1 MSRYPLDRV
10 RNIGVIAHIDAGKT
24 TTTERI
30 LYYTG
35 RIHRMGEVHEGTAT
49 MDHMEQEQERGITIT
64 SAATTTFWLDHQ
76 LNIIDTPGHI
86 DFTAEVQRSLRV
98 LDGGV
103 VVFDAVAG
111 VEPQSETVW
120 RQADEYNVPRICFVN
135 KMDRIGADFS
145 RTIEMIRDRLSA
157 NPIPVQWPIGSESNF
172 RGIIDLLSMQA
183 AIWEEDDLGA
193 TPIIAEIPE
202 DVLEEAKAAHQAII
216 EHIVETDDGLMLR
229 YLDGEEIP
237 LDDNTV
243 DTAVLT
249 YTLCSIGPWE
259 AALDQIRRVL
269 KPGGRLLFCEH
280 GLAPDEN
287 VARFQARI
295 NPVWGV
301 IAGGCHLNRPIPE
314 LIESAGF
321 AIDDMETLYLPGTPK
336 FAGFN
341 YWGSAR
347 QR

>member
-1 MSRYPLDRV
+1 MGIYHEHILPHLIGFACGSKPVMLQRQKIVPL
-10 RNIGVIAHIDAGKT
+10 A
-24 TTTERI
+24 
-30 LYYTG
+30 
-35 RIHRMGEVHEGTAT
+35 EG
-49 MDHMEQEQERGITIT
+49 
-64 SAATTTFWLDHQ
+64 
-76 LNIIDTPGHI
+76 
-86 DFTAEVQRSLRV
+86 RV
-98 LDGGV
+98 LEVGLGAGPNLAFYDPARV
-103 VVFDAVAG
+103 ELVFGLEPSAGMRRKAARAVASAPVP
-111 VEPQSETVW
+111 VEL
-120 RQADEYNVPRICFVN
+120 
-135 KMDRIGADFS
+135 IG
-145 RTIEMIRDRLSA
+145 L
-157 NPIPVQWPIGSESNF
+157 P
-172 RGIIDLLSMQA
+172 
-183 AIWEEDDLGA
+183 
-193 TPIIAEIPE
+193 
-202 DVLEEAKAAHQAII
+202 
-216 EHIVETDDGLMLR
+216 
-229 YLDGEEIP
+229 GEEIP